1 MAMATENTAENGR
14 RTFRVM
20 RGGRPETPPRL
31 MNLLRDTS
39 APVIVYLAERHG
51 LRRVPGLSRED
62 LIERI
67 LRRLPEDAL
76 RRLEDDLIAAR
87 YGGQPIEELLGLIMA
102 SDARRLGRSTP
113 RLDAM
118 PPEDATLIEKTPGR
132 WVYTMHGY
140 DVTID
145 LNRRRLACGCPFFR
159 FSAGRQALCKHL
171 ARALTLI
178 PQVYAREVL
187 IDLLVSREYGG
198 PDAPNWE
205 YDSPKAA

>member
-1 MAMATENTAENGR
+1 MAMATNTTNGKR
-14 RTFRVM
+14 AYRVV
-20 RGGRPETPPRL
+20 RGGGPDASPRL

-39 APVIVYLAERHG
+39 APVLVYLAERHG

-67 LRRLPEDAL
+67 MRRLPEEGL

-87 YGGQPIEELLGLIMA
+87 YGGQPIEELLGLVMA

-118 PPEDATLIEKTPGR
+118 PPEHATLLEKTPGR
-132 WVYTMHGY
+132 WMYTMHGY

-145 LNRRRLACGCPFFR
+145 LNRRRLACGCAFFR
-159 FSAGRQALCKHL
+159 FSAGRRALCKHL
-171 ARALTLI
+171 ARTLTLI
-178 PQVYAREVL
+178 PEVYAREVL
-187 IDLLVSREYGG
+187 IDLLVTREYGG
-198 PDAPNWE
+198 SDAPGWE
-205 YDSPKAA
+205 YEGPRAA